1 LITGKIRK
9 GRVLF
14 KIEQSISYCNI
25 TVFFAMGRTIP
36 TANMMIQIETDA
48 FLRSYGKGLSGK
60 QEQRALYDI
69 LQLCK
74 KHTQACGQAVR
85 LVPFHGILMSLM
97 LEQEKQLR
105 KLTDEMTALSS
116 NSSIERVSS
125 F

>member
-1 LITGKIRK
+1 
-9 GRVLF
+9 
-14 KIEQSISYCNI
+14 
-25 TVFFAMGRTIP
+25 MGRTIP

-60 QEQRALYDI
+60 MEQRALYNV

-85 LVPFHGILMSLM
+85 LVPFQGILMSLM

-105 KLTDEMTALSS
+105 KLVDEMAALSS
-116 NSSIERVSS
+116 SSSLQGVSS
-125 F
+125 P